1 MTKQRRVMV
10 IDDSEVMLARI
21 KRVLVAA
28 GYDVIASTHP
38 VGNARHLPTCD
49 LVILDFHMPGLDGS
63 SVVASLRAL
72 VNSLKNECQLF
83 VYSSDK
89 KIESDYARLGFDGA
103 ITSKGD
109 EQALVRQVAAV
120 FRRLDIKAAL
130 REKQR
135 A

>member
-1 MTKQRRVMV
+1 MV

-21 KRVLVAA
+21 RSALVAK
-28 GYDVIASTHP
+28 GYDVIATTHP
-38 VGNARHLPTCD
+38 VGNARYLPTCD

-72 VNSLKNECQLF
+72 ANSLKNECQLF

-89 KIESDYARLGFDGA
+89 KIEADYARLGFDGA
-103 ITSKGD
+103 FTAKGD
-109 EQALVRQVAAV
+109 EQTLVRQVASV